1 MCTYIGLSSFS
12 SDANFP
18 AEMTDFEKTIEN
30 IASLSDNT
38 VTQATAQ
45 ADEIANLK
53 FMMVMAEDARS
64 V

>member
-1 MCTYIGLSSFS
+1 
-12 SDANFP
+12 
-18 AEMTDFEKTIEN
+18 MTDFENTIEN